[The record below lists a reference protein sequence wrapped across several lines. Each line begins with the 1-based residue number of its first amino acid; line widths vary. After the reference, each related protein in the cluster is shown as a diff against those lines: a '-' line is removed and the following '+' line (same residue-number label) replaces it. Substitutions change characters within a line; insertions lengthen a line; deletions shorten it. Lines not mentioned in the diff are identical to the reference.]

1 MKIVKNLK
9 SIVIIFSILVFMLVA
24 YAISAEFFEPKA
36 YNLMVSQINLHL
48 TNKYGSDDIVVVA
61 IDDKSV
67 DRIRWPWRREL
78 YSKIFEYFD
87 KYTVAK
93 MVGFDAIIA
102 TPDVENPA
110 SDLKFY
116 SSIKGD
122 KKLVVGF
129 VPMYEPYVSKA
140 DGDKYDKM
148 FKNKFS
154 IDIKDE
160 RSIKQP
166 SYYQSLSKFPKE
178 YFNSISKVGS
188 VLTSPD
194 NDGYIRSLEQMVDYK
209 GTLYPSLSLRMYA
222 ALHPGGTFI
231 VKNNE
236 IIYNQSKLRIPT
248 FCRYNSVF
256 NNIHYYKMKPIEDAS
271 DVKDKTKST
280 KDDTKTQVD
289 KAKLTKDSSKSL
301 VDDTKTQKDDNRPH
315 FQYSHKVY
323 SAIDIMDSL
332 DAIKKGK
339 TPKISPQVF
348 ENKIVFVGGAAKAIA
363 LGLKDTKMTPMSS
376 DHPGVD
382 IQATNLD
389 NIMHNE
395 FITSSTPFLDI
406 LNILI
411 VIGITYLI
419 CRYLS
424 LFVSIGLVA
433 LMMILYIL
441 ICVLSYRFNIAIN
454 IITPIF
460 LQIITMLMTYSYRV
474 ILEGRNRE
482 KIKHAMGRYISHD
495 VMQNVVKDIDGLKLG
510 GKRANV
516 TVLFADI
523 RGFTSMSENM
533 SAEEVS
539 VILNEY
545 FTEIEPIISQ
555 YNGVI
560 NKFIGDA
567 VLAIFGEPI
576 QDKNHALNAVKC
588 ANDMLKKVDELQKK
602 WIKEGKPKI
611 EIGVGINTGEAFVG
625 NIGSEKR
632 LEYTVIGD
640 VVNLA
645 SRIESYN
652 KVYKTSFLISSTTY
666 ENVRNIAD
674 VIKISEVSIRGK
686 AKKLDIYEVLR
697 LVQ

>member
-9 SIVIIFSILVFMLVA
+9 LIVIIFSIFVFMLVA

-36 YNLMVSQINLHL
+36 YNLMVNQINLHL
-48 TNKYGSDDIVVVA
+48 TNRYGSDDIVVVA

-129 VPMYEPYVSKA
+129 VPMNEPYASKT

-160 RSIKQP
+160 RFKKSS

-178 YFNSISKVGS
+178 YFNSVSKVGS

-194 NDGYIRSLEQMVDYK
+194 GDGYIRSLDQMIDYK
-209 GTLYPSLSLRMYA
+209 GTLYPSLSLRMYV

-236 IIYNQSKLRIPT
+236 ITYTQSKLRIPT

-256 NNIHYYKMKPIEDAS
+256 NNIHYYKMRPIEDTS
-271 DVKDKTKST
+271 DVKEKTKST
-280 KDDTKTQVD
+280 K
-289 KAKLTKDSSKSL
+289 
-301 VDDTKTQKDDNRPH
+301 DDTKTQKDDNRPH

-332 DAIKKGK
+332 DAIKQGK
-339 TPKISPQVF
+339 TPKISPQQF

-363 LGLKDTKMTPMSS
+363 LGLKDTKMTPMST

-389 NIMHNE
+389 NILHNE
-395 FITSSTPFLDI
+395 FVTSSTPFLDI
-406 LNILI
+406 LNIVI
-411 VIGITYLI
+411 VIGVTYLI

-433 LMMILYIL
+433 LIMILYIL
-441 ICVLSYRFNIAIN
+441 ICILSYIFNIAIN
-454 IITPIF
+454 IVTPIF

-652 KVYKTSFLISSTTY
+652 KVYKTRFLISSTTY

-697 LVQ
+697 LV